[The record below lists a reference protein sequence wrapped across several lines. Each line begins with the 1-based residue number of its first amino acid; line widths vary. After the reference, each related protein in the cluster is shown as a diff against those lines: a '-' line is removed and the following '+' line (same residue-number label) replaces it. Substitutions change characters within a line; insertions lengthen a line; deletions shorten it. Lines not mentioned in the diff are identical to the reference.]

1 MTEKIAT
8 CLSLMRRLPPN
19 KIEQNVSGLVNLVPE
34 ETEELL
40 QRIDQP
46 LQESIDKE
54 TVLNNTIC
62 CYYINFNLIYLGE
75 EIFKM

>member
-1 MTEKIAT
+1 MAEKIAT

-46 LQESIDKE
+46 LQESVDKE
-54 TVLNNTIC
+54 TVII
-62 CYYINFNLIYLGE
+62 YIII
-75 EIFKM
+75 IF

>member
-54 TVLNNTIC
+54 TVLNDTIC
-62 CYYINFNLIYLGE
+62 YNYINFNLIYLGE

>member
-54 TVLNNTIC
+54 TVLNNTIY

>member
-1 MTEKIAT
+1 
-8 CLSLMRRLPPN
+8 MRRLPPN

-54 TVLNNTIC
+54 TVLNDTIC
-62 CYYINFNLIYLGE
+62 YNYINFNLIYLGE